1 MFNKSC
7 VLISYN
13 DSSEFNRPAKGDYI
27 IVFKNAISRDE
38 ILSCIAFCNGSV
50 TRPAKRSQK
59 KLSSDAAALRRC
71 IERRSRSNE
80 IIKVQRLLSA
90 RIADYN
96 LKDELNSKIRSAS
109 FLGSR

>member
-1 MFNKSC
+1 MIRLN
-7 VLISYN
+7 LIA
-13 DSSEFNRPAKGDYI
+13 PLKCDYI
-27 IVFKNAISRDE
+27 IVFKNAISRDG
-38 ILSCIAFCNGSV
+38 ILSSASPSAMGQWRVRRSV
-50 TRPAKRSQK
+50 RETE
-59 KLSSDAAALRRC
+59 LSNDAAALRRC

-109 FLGSR
+109 SLGSR